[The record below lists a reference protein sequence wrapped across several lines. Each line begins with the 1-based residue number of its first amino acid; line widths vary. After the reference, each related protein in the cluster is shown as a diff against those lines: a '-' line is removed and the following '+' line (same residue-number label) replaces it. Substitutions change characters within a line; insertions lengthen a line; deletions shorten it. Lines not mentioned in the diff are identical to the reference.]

1 LEVCWFYSRSLL
13 AEVPYSLLRWFAFW
27 AAGWQLTV
35 TWYRK
40 RIYNILDHML
50 QLVRR
55 IKPANIQA
63 ADRYFAGEGIQRVE
77 LLLRATRPTE
87 PGDSYQNNMQLEDL
101 AREFHK
107 LEAAKL
113 KSQLQELRYKLD
125 NVDTLRLVTGAQ
137 SSGLRRIEVVSDLL
151 YCRCAYAMLIY
162 TA

>member
-1 LEVCWFYSRSLL
+1 
-13 AEVPYSLLRWFAFW
+13 
-27 AAGWQLTV
+27 
-35 TWYRK
+35 
-40 RIYNILDHML
+40 ML